1 MPTATAIPATTASLM
16 RDYLRAKDE
25 NRPLYMARAFAS
37 DAVLK
42 MTLRTPAIAFPPE
55 ARGREAIT
63 EALVRTFGQTYENVF
78 TFYLDHPGEDAMLA
92 HYTCDWFVGMAE
104 KSTGNVRVG
113 CGSYEWEFQASPHQ
127 ARKLV
132 ITIETMLSLPPDA
145 AGPVFSWLTALP
157 YPWTDPRR
165 VVNSAPPIEALA
177 PVMHWIRRADRDAYP
192 RDGTA

>member
-1 MPTATAIPATTASLM
+1 MPTVTAPPITTASLM

-63 EALVRTFGQTYENVF
+63 DALVRSFGHNYENVF
-78 TFYLDHPGEDAMLA
+78 TFYLGHPGQDAVLA
-92 HYTCDWFVGMAE
+92 DYTCDWLVGMTE
-104 KSTGNVRVG
+104 KATGRLRIG
-113 CGSYEWEFQASPHQ
+113 CGSYDWEFQAAPHMT
-127 ARKLV
+127 RKLN
-132 ITIETMLSLPPDA
+132 ITIETMLTLPADTESA
-145 AGPVFSWLTALP
+145 VFSWLTALP
-157 YPWTDPRR
+157 YPWTDAQR

-192 RDGTA
+192 REGTA